1 MAISKDEAKM
11 LENVLKSVVS
21 KLGGGTEN
29 PVKKILRKRKVT
41 DRLVGKPVE
50 TGRYPMYSDWAKS
63 LYMTKWDKAVDYGRA
78 RSLMT

>member
-29 PVKKILRKRKVT
+29 PVKKILKKKKVI
-41 DRLVGKPVE
+41 DRYVSKPVE
-50 TGRYPMYSDWAKS
+50 TGQYPKYSDWAKS
-63 LYMTKWDKAVDYGRA
+63 LYMTKWDKAVDYGRV
-78 RSLMT
+78 RSPMT